1 MDTQQQDA
9 PEEERLDGL
18 ALQEELQDAATKSKL
33 SSIILNKVKYDSYC
47 DATVVAAAKVRA
59 KSVAISVFSL
69 GLAYPWALCTTYKAQ
84 IGHHVVCGK
93 RMKFIGDPKE
103 LFSHWLFWWFLT
115 VVTIGFYSLVVHT
128 RMDQWKAANTVF
140 EDTEVIEDDAPAE
153 RVVNDAIA
161 HEKEEKKEKRLDVA
175 KPPKQT
181 GTAADSDETTAV
193 GAAAAGGAATPVG
206 ATLAGGAA
214 TPAGERESAKR

>member
-161 HEKEEKKEKRLDVA
+161 HEKEEKKDVDA
-175 KPPKQT
+175 GQVLNT
-181 GTAADSDETTAV
+181 AAADSDETTAV